1 MLSSIFIDNYALIDK
16 LEINFHK
23 GLSIITGETG
33 AGKSILIGA
42 LGLLLGKRADTSILK
57 DKNRKCIVE
66 AVFQVNDH
74 NLEDF
79 FLNQDLDYSNEILIR
94 REISDSGKSR
104 AFVNDTPVNLNVLQE
119 LALNIIDI
127 HSQHQ
132 NLLLNNETY
141 TLQIVDSYAGTISL
155 LEEYK
160 VLYAEYKQLKQDYY
174 NARESYHS
182 DKSDLDFLTHQFN
195 ELREANL
202 KENELNELEAEY
214 KLLNH
219 AEEIKS
225 SLAEATTL
233 LENDETGV
241 IKNLKSMKDS
251 LVRISEHLP
260 EAEEIAERMDSVY
273 IELRDIAGE
282 ITIQDDRIEFD
293 EERLQMVTDRMDQLY
308 SLLRK
313 HKAESILNL
322 IELRIDLDKKLQK
335 YSTGDFELGRL
346 SKELEEKENLVNTK
360 AEILSEKRR
369 KIFSEFENKVIAL
382 LTDLGM
388 KNIRFSI
395 RNEITELTGAGID
408 RIQFLFSVNKNI
420 PVQSI
425 SKIASGGELS
435 RVMLAIKYL
444 ISDSFGLPTIIFDE
458 IDSGVSGEI
467 ADKVGNLIKQMAD
480 NMQVINIT
488 HLPQVASKG
497 DHHYLVYKSLVNA
510 KSATFIKLLD
520 KEERLNEIAKMLS
533 GDSVSGAAIENAKVL
548 LNQQ

>member
-16 LEINFHK
+16 LEMNFHK

-57 DKNRKCIVE
+57 DRSRKCVVE
-66 AVFQVNDH
+66 AVFQVNGY

-79 FLNQDLDYSNEILIR
+79 FRNQDLDYSNETLIR
-94 REISDSGKSR
+94 REIASSGKSR
-104 AFVNDTPVNLNVLQE
+104 AFINDTPVNLNVLQE
-119 LALNIIDI
+119 LALHMVDI

-132 NLLLNNETY
+132 NLLLNNEAY
-141 TLQIVDSYAGTISL
+141 TLYIIDSYAGTFPL
-155 LEEYK
+155 LQEYK
-160 VLYAEYKQLKQDYY
+160 VLFAEYKQLKQEYY
-174 NARESYHS
+174 HARESYHS
-182 DKSDLDFLTHQFN
+182 DKSNLDFLTHQFN
-195 ELREANL
+195 ELREADL

-214 KLLNH
+214 KLLSH

-225 SLAEATTL
+225 SLTEATNL
-233 LENDETGV
+233 LENDEAGV

-251 LVRISEHLP
+251 LAKISEHMP
-260 EAEEIAERMDSVY
+260 EAEEIAKRIDSAY

-282 ITIQDDRIEFD
+282 ITTQDDRIEFD
-293 EERLQMVTDRMDQLY
+293 DERLLMVTDRMDQLY

-313 HKAESILNL
+313 HKTETIQNL
-322 IELRIDLDKKLQK
+322 IDLRIDIDKKLQK

-360 AEILSEKRR
+360 AEDLSEKRR
-369 KIFSEFENKVIAL
+369 KIFNEFEKKVIAL
-382 LTDLGM
+382 LTELGM
-388 KNIRFSI
+388 KNVQFSI
-395 RNEITELTGAGID
+395 QNEITEPTETGID
-408 RIQFLFSVNKNI
+408 RIQFLFSANKNM

-425 SKIASGGELS
+425 AKIASGGELS

-444 ISDSFGLPTIIFDE
+444 ISNSFGLPTIIFDE

-467 ADKVGNLIKQMAD
+467 ADKVGNLIKQMAG

-497 DHHYLVYKSLVNA
+497 DHHYLVYKSSVDA

-520 KEERLNEIAKMLS
+520 EKERLNEIAKMLS